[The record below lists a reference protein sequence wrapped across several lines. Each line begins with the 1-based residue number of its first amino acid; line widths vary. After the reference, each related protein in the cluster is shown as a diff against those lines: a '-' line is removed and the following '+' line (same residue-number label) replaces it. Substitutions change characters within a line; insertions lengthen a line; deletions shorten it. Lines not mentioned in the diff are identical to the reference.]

1 MVKLQRI
8 SCGGA
13 DLRSTVEHEVSDP
26 DIGEVTFR
34 AVVTSEGVQAR
45 LYAFGLKK
53 LWNAKPIAMGE
64 EVYELFVEPLRDQIA
79 LCEVAYAESTLLE
92 VEVLGL
98 VVIILHPLKTSI
110 LAEFLRW
117 VEELSLRTLQSPVSS
132 VKLLM
137 VAGSLPIEVLERLGY
152 RKADGFYLKNL

>member
-1 MVKLQRI
+1 VEGI
-8 SCGGA
+8 G
-13 DLRSTVEHEVSDP
+13 LRSTVEHEVNDP

-45 LYAFGLKK
+45 LYAFGLKR
-53 LWNAKPIAMGE
+53 LWNAKPIAMGK
-64 EVYELFVEPLRDQIA
+64 EVYELFVEPLRDQIT
-79 LCEVAYAESTLLE
+79 LCEVAYVESTLLE
-92 VEVLGL
+92 VGVLGL
-98 VVIILHPLKTSI
+98 VVTILCPLKTNI

-132 VKLLM
+132 VKLLII
-137 VAGSLPIEVLERLGY
+137 AGSLPLEALKRLGY

>member
-1 MVKLQRI
+1 
-8 SCGGA
+8 
-13 DLRSTVEHEVSDP
+13 
-26 DIGEVTFR
+26 
-34 AVVTSEGVQAR
+34 
-45 LYAFGLKK
+45 
-53 LWNAKPIAMGE
+53 MGE

-92 VEVLGL
+92 AEVLCL

-110 LAEFLRW
+110 LTEFLRW

-137 VAGSLPIEVLERLGY
+137 VAGGLPIEVLERLGY